1 MIIITKTKQE
11 KIYQIPEMPVF
22 QHRRSKVVWLGRQN
36 MLASIFNI
44 KSVSV
49 QVKDIKQMIY
59 SKNPHLVSL
68 YAKFCLN
75 SASSYSSDN
84 DYITI
89 SKSSDSNK
97 SLIYALISTDWL
109 LDTGYIEKKSSEE
122 IQQECLDLQN
132 KIYELYERRKQMI
145 NYGGIDFKI
154 KLFEYKLSCLSEFT
168 LDKVDSE
175 KSLEQSITERVL
187 LKEKIAN

>member
-1 MIIITKTKQE
+1 
-11 KIYQIPEMPVF
+11 
-22 QHRRSKVVWLGRQN
+22 

-68 YAKFCLN
+68 YAKFRLN
-75 SASSYSSDN
+75 SASSSYSDN

-89 SKSSDSNK
+89 SKSSDLNK
-97 SLIYALISTDWL
+97 SLIYAMISTEWL
-109 LDTGYIEKKSSEE
+109 LDAGYIEKKSLEE

-145 NYGGIDFKI
+145 SHVDIDFKI
-154 KLFEYKLSCLSEFT
+154 KLFEYKLSCLSEFI

-175 KSLEQSITERVL
+175 KNLEQSITERVL